1 MTDGWTMSDETADPP
16 VDAEPRRRTRWRGVI
31 GLTLSRWW
39 RRATRTTRGRIASTV
54 AAVALTI
61 AFLVVVTGIALA
73 LADGG
78 MATADD
84 ADVRITPEESGTLS
98 SVDGVEGPR
107 LGATNERAAAIRSR
121 DGVEHASPVLVET
134 ARLESTDGDPRTV
147 RLIGFVPDGESRTVA
162 GLPTTALEPGDP
174 HYANGSYDGPRNRE
188 LVLSPTAAER
198 LDATAGDELSVSM
211 GGAERAGGATASV
224 TVTAVADG
232 GAGGSGAPIALVHL
246 SELQS
251 FSGAE
256 TGELADRL
264 LLWGEADAA
273 RSAATDAYP
282 AAAVEVAGGTDP
294 STLFE
299 DGLAFATSVIALL
312 VGVTVCAS
320 FVATTMGMTV
330 DEDRRT
336 LAVLES
342 VGFLTRSRLAVVA
355 VSMGITTVVGSIVGI
370 GLGAAGIVAVNAV
383 AGATVAPGTV
393 AHFHPVFVPY
403 AIGVALVAGLV
414 AVPYPLAVAA
424 RTAVLEE
431 VAR

>member
-1 MTDGWTMSDETADPP
+1 MSDEADDLPT
-16 VDAEPRRRTRWRGVI
+16 DAGSRRRTRWRGVV
-31 GLTLSRWW
+31 GLTFSRWW
-39 RRATRTTRGRIASTV
+39 QRATRTTTGRIASTI

-61 AFLVVVTGIALA
+61 ALLVVVTGVALA

-78 MATADD
+78 VANKDD

-107 LGATNERAAAIRSR
+107 LGATNERAATIRSR

-134 ARLESTDGDPRTV
+134 ARLESTDGDPRPV
-147 RLIGFVPDGESRTVA
+147 RLIGIVPDEESRTVA
-162 GLPTTALEPGDP
+162 GLSTTALESGDP
-174 HYANGSYDGPRNRE
+174 HYANGSYDGPRNGE
-188 LVLSPTAAER
+188 IVLSPTAAER

-211 GGAERAGGATASV
+211 GGTERASEANPSV
-224 TVTAVADG
+224 TVAAVADE
-232 GAGGSGAPIALVHL
+232 GAGGGGAPIALVHL

-251 FSGAE
+251 FSGADN
-256 TGELADRL
+256 GELADRL
-264 LLWGEADAA
+264 LLWGDSEAAQLAA
-273 RSAATDAYP
+273 ADTYP

-312 VGVTVCAS
+312 VGVTICAS

-342 VGFLTRSRLAVVA
+342 VGFPTHSRLAIVV
-355 VSMGITTVVGSIVGI
+355 VSTGITTLVGSIVGI
-370 GLGAAGIVAVNAV
+370 GLGMAGIVAVNAV
-383 AGATVAPGTV
+383 AGATVAPGAV

-403 AIGVALVAGLV
+403 AIVVALVAGLV

-424 RTAVLEE
+424 RTSVLEE
-431 VAR
+431 VGR